1 MSLSLGATV
10 AALLGLGLPALAD
23 EITVRVHAVSES
35 GVGADVGSVRF
46 ADGPYGL
53 SIEPALAG
61 LSPGLH
67 GAHIHQ
73 NPACGPSEKDGAA
86 VAGGAAGGHYDPKGT
101 GRHAGPFGDGHL
113 GDLPNLVVEAGGAA
127 TMPVV
132 AGMRIFSPPGNSA
145 RQRKAMKMMPLA
157 ITSCDTSSS
166 QMLLRSQ
173 TASTSS

>member
-1 MSLSLGATV
+1 
-10 AALLGLGLPALAD
+10 
-23 EITVRVHAVSES
+23 VSES

-132 AGMRIFSPPGNSA
+132 APRLGVAALVGRALIVHGGPDRYADDRDKGGTRA
-145 RQRKAMKMMPLA
+145 YCGVIR
-157 ITSCDTSSS
+157 
-166 QMLLRSQ
+166 
-173 TASTSS
+173 